1 MKTSWDNDKLTIELE
16 GRIDSGNAAEVE
28 NEINEAMKDKSP
40 SAVVLDAGGL
50 DYISSAGLR
59 VILRL
64 RKKYPDLRIIDVKSE
79 VYEILEMTGFTEM
92 MKVEKAYRKVSVEGC
107 EEIGRGANGSIY
119 RIDKDNVVKIYNNPD
134 ALGEIQHERE
144 VARLALILGIPTAI
158 SYDVVKVG
166 DSYGSVFEFLNAKS
180 FSKILANEPEKLDWC
195 VDEYVEMLKRIHS
208 TEVPA
213 GKLPD
218 MRDTVISWAEFMQ
231 DYLPEEYG
239 KKLLALIKAVPHDDH
254 MIHGDYHT
262 KNLELQDDE
271 VLLIDMDTLAV
282 GHPVFE
288 LGSMFNAYKGFF
300 ELDHDGIHAFQGFS
314 YDTAQKFWYKTLAE
328 YLDTDDKD
336 VIRSV
341 EDKARI
347 VGYTRLIRRSIR
359 RGGLENKDRK
369 AEIDL
374 WTKELMELL
383 DRTDTLLFEND
394 LKQAK
399 AHKDLD
405 IEAVEE
411 NLNEVMAFVDENLE
425 SVGCSMKAQMQI
437 NIAVEEIFV
446 NICKYAYHPEK
457 GRAVVRVAVSDEPVQ
472 VKITF
477 IDHGKPYDPLLKVD
491 PDVTLSADER
501 EIGGLGIFM
510 VKQTMDAVEYEY
522 RDGSNILTLVKNL

>member
-1 MKTSWDNDKLTIELE
+1 MNISWDNEKLKIGLE

-28 NEINEAMKDKSP
+28 SEINDALKEKAP
-40 SAVVLDAGGL
+40 SALVLDAESL

-64 RKKYPDLRIIDVKSE
+64 RKKYPDLRIINVKSD
-79 VYEILEMTGFTEM
+79 VYEIFEMTGFTEM
-92 MKVEKAYRKVSVEGC
+92 MTVEKAYRKVNIDGC

-180 FSKILANEPEKLDWC
+180 FSKILGNEPEKLDWC
-195 VDEYVEMLKRIHS
+195 VDEYVEMLKRIHG

-218 MRDTVISWAEFMQ
+218 MRDTAISWAEFMQ
-231 DYLPEEYG
+231 DYLPEKYG
-239 KKLLALIKAVPHDDH
+239 KKLLEMFKAVPHDDH

-288 LGSMFNAYKGFF
+288 LGSMFNAYRGFF
-300 ELDHDGIHAFQGFS
+300 EIDHNAIESFQGFS
-314 YDTAQKFWYKTLAE
+314 YELAEKFWYKTLAK
-328 YLDTDDKD
+328 YLNTDNED

-359 RGGLENKDRK
+359 RGGLEDKDRK

-383 DRTDTLLFEND
+383 DKTDTLTFEND
-394 LKQAK
+394 LKK
-399 AHKDLD
+399 INEHNDLD

-411 NLNEVMAFVDENLE
+411 NLNAVMEFVDMNLE
-425 SVGCSMKAQMQI
+425 AVGCSMKAQMQI
-437 NIAVEEIFV
+437 DIAVEEIFV
-446 NICKYAYHPEK
+446 NICKYAYHPDK
-457 GRAVVRVAVSDEPVQ
+457 GRAVVRVAVNDEPVQ

-477 IDHGKPYDPLLKVD
+477 IDHGKPYDPLMKDD

-510 VKQTMDAVEYEY
+510 VKQTMDAVEYQY
-522 RDGSNILTLVKNL
+522 KDGSNILTLVKNL